1 MSFSKISALAGLVA
15 LASKASAHGTATGIV
30 ADGVYYAGYSAN
42 YQYMATQPVVVGW
55 STPEDTDN
63 GFVNAY
69 ADADIIC
76 HKGATNAQ
84 TSATVKAGGTV
95 EIQWTAWPESHHGPV
110 IDYLADCGGDCKTV
124 DKTKLEFFKIDG
136 VGLNDDTTLPG
147 NWASDTLIANNN
159 SWTVTIPS
167 TIAPGNYVL
176 RHEII
181 ALHSAGQ
188 ANGAQNYPQCF
199 NLEVTGSG
207 TDSPTG
213 TLGTAL
219 YTATDPGLLINI
231 YAAIASYVVPGPALY
246 SGAVSASQ
254 GVVSTTAVA
263 SSAIASSTAAGVITS
278 APASSVPT
286 MAPYSNS
293 TTAAVSSTKTRK
305 SACKAK
311 TTSAAALS
319 NASSLPA
326 AVNVAD
332 STSILTTSADSV
344 TIPTSLPTS
353 IESYPSTSTQTSS
366 GSSVSGSSGSGSSGS
381 GSGTSSGSTPATS
394 GSSSSTSA
402 PEGTTLGDLLSWIS
416 SFYEKYS
423 GKTYTEATVA
433 RRHARDL
440 AARDMDKFT
449 QAGEFSKPTATYVS
463 GAAHPSHFAQQHHP
477 QGTGAAHRTGH
488 RHGHAKPTGTF
499 SAGAAFPT
507 GKGAFFKH
515 AGF

>member
-1 MSFSKISALAGLVA
+1 MSFSKISALAGFVA
-15 LASKASAHGTATGIV
+15 LASKVSAHGTVTGIV
-30 ADGVYYAGYSAN
+30 ADGTYYVGYSAN

-63 GFVNAY
+63 GFVSDY
-69 ADADIIC
+69 TSSDIIC

-95 EIQWTAWPESHHGPV
+95 ELQWTTWPESHHGPV
-110 IDYLADCGGDCKTV
+110 IDYLADCGGDCTTV
-124 DKTKLEFFKIDG
+124 DKTTLEFFKIDG
-136 VGLNDDTTLPG
+136 VGLVDDTTIPG
-147 NWASDTLIANNN
+147 DWASDTLIANNN
-159 SWTVTIPS
+159 SWSVTIPS

-181 ALHSAGQ
+181 ALHSAGTEG
-188 ANGAQNYPQCF
+188 GAQNYPQCF

-207 TDSPTG
+207 TDAPTG
-213 TLGTAL
+213 TLGTSL
-219 YTATDPGLLINI
+219 YTATDPGILVNI

-254 GVVSTTAVA
+254 GVVSATAVA
-263 SSAIASSTAAGVITS
+263 SSAVATSAATGVVTSSPAVVTS
-278 APASSVPT
+278 APASAIPT
-286 MAPYSNS
+286 TAPYSNS
-293 TTAAVSSTKTRK
+293 TLAAVSSKTRK

-311 TTSAAALS
+311 TSSAALG

-326 AVNVAD
+326 AVNVPG
-332 STSILTTSADSV
+332 TSSLLTTSAESV

-353 IESYPSTSTQTSS
+353 VESYESTPTQTSS
-366 GSSVSGSSGSGSSGS
+366 GSTGS
-381 GSGTSSGSTPATS
+381 GSGTSSGSSPSTS
-394 GSSSSTSA
+394 GTSSSTSA
-402 PEGTTLGDLLSWIS
+402 PEGTTLNDLLSWIS
-416 SFYEKYS
+416 SFYNKYT
-423 GKTYTEATVA
+423 GKTYTEASVA

-440 AARDMDKFT
+440 AARQMDSFT
-449 QAGEFSKPTATYVS
+449 ETGSFSKPTGTFPS
-463 GAAHPSHFAQQHHP
+463 GAAHPSHFSQQHRP
-477 QGTGAAHRTGH
+477 QGTGFAHASGH
-488 RHGHAKPTGTF
+488 HHHHHGHAKPTGSF